1 MQSIANGIRSIVR
14 TPLKT
19 ALFTVLLTGLSVL
32 LCVSFCILGAV
43 TGYLHSAEEYFHT
56 VAEIEFM
63 GEQYPDRTV
72 WDEAVPAAMEA
83 HSEELSRLLSHD
95 AVLGFE
101 PDESCLSIVEGLFRR
116 DGSVYNPKA
125 CVLEVSI
132 LGFDDQLGVYN
143 AIVSRSL
150 YSVRNMQD
158 KLVQVEFAT
167 ALDESEVEDL
177 LPTESPSGETGD
189 QGSGVGSSISFDGGG
204 SVIYIT
210 GQKVDLETGGHYL
223 IAGWLTSGFSSA
235 DLVMAEEIS
244 FEDEGSIVTTPFFE
258 RTDGIELSD
267 DDPFVRLAKIL
278 NVQNNGCRVTYTDS
292 IEDTIPF
299 HLGIMRV
306 KKGGRLFTEEEY
318 ASGAKVC
325 IVSSKITGLLDLDV
339 GDKLDMSIY
348 TSKADIYDPSKLLE
362 VDSGEYEII
371 GIFADVENYPYQIF
385 LPGARSRGFTPVTGY
400 SLGRFLLENRKVSD
414 FLAASAPLTE
424 AGFRVTIYDQG
435 YSAATEP
442 IKELQ
447 FISTIFLAVSL
458 LLTLVTLILQSHIFV
473 TRQRETA
480 QTMDKLGAGKRRIC
494 VYFISAA
501 LIIALVAALLGC
513 VISRLIEGRVF
524 ALMQRFAT
532 QFAEQDLRFSYTRL
546 AQTRT
551 LEFAPKSGPGV
562 YAAAAGTL
570 LLGTAVFTLCFA
582 LSAIKEKR
590 RKRLPKKHAA
600 PVLRGGTSKLSGPLK
615 YSVLS
620 IRRGLVRTL
629 AVLAVCA
636 AAALF
641 FGRLTSSLDGYRA
654 QLEEYKSSAVI
665 SCYATDF
672 YGRSADKLLLRPTPM
687 IRLIESGE
695 AERFCATNNIGGC
708 TVLGVGITA
717 EGEKKELDLSL
728 PASEFALESLGMSVM
743 RDRPLVSTP
752 SVERS
757 PQFRSSE
764 PEITWLEG
772 YEDSFSLKYMG
783 PVCAMSETAMRE
795 HGIRLGDAVMLLTSQ
810 KDARG
815 GLYLGHALFK
825 VAASYISPST
835 SKTVYIPLTPYL
847 QISGR
852 SPYEDYEIGMD
863 FVPAP
868 EDAER
873 PTLDTNISWQLE
885 GFEEDH
891 GTVEIDGHSYEFT
904 RPERPLSSFTFR
916 LKDNSRIDA
925 LRDALAESG
934 YTWVRSGDR
943 LKNYA
948 VIDDAVFLNT
958 THSMQ
963 RQIQYVSALYYS
975 LYGAAFMIG
984 AALAWLLTHSRRQE
998 TADMRALGTQRTRI
1012 FLNFFCEQALL
1023 CAAGVGFGLIVS
1035 RLISGAW
1042 QTVSLVLCGAF
1053 VFIWCA
1059 SCAIGLIAALRGK
1072 QLENLREE

>member
-1 MQSIANGIRSIVR
+1 M
-14 TPLKT
+14 KT
-19 ALFTVLLTGLSVL
+19 ALFTVLLTGLAVL
-32 LCVSFCILGAV
+32 LCVSFCVFSAV
-43 TGYLHSAEEYFHT
+43 TGYLRSAEGYFHT
-56 VAEIEFM
+56 EAEIEFM

-72 WDEAVPAAMEA
+72 WDEGVSTAMEEHA
-83 HSEELSRLLSHD
+83 DELSCLLSHD
-95 AVLGFE
+95 AVLEFE
-101 PDESCLSIVEGLFRR
+101 PDESFLSIVDGFFRR
-116 DGSVYNPKA
+116 DGGVYNPKA
-125 CVLEVSI
+125 CVLEVYI
-132 LGFDDQLGVYN
+132 MGYDEAQGVYN

-150 YSVRNMQD
+150 YSLRKMQD
-158 KLVQVEFAT
+158 KLVQVKFAT
-167 ALDESEVEDL
+167 VLNESDAEEPL
-177 LPTESPSGETGD
+177 TTEAPAGETED
-189 QGSGVGSSISFDGGG
+189 PGSGVGSSISFDGGG
-204 SVIYIT
+204 SVIYVP
-210 GQKVDLETGGHYL
+210 GQKVDLENGGHYVV
-223 IAGWLTSGFSSA
+223 AGWLTHGGSSTG
-235 DLVMAEEIS
+235 DLIMVEEIS
-244 FEDEGSIVTTPFFE
+244 FEDEGRIVTTPSFE

-267 DDPFVRLAKIL
+267 DDPFVRLAEIM
-278 NVQNNGCRVTYTDS
+278 NIQNNGCRVTYTDS

-299 HLGIMRV
+299 HLGMMRV

-325 IVSSKITGLLDLDV
+325 IVSDKITALLELGV
-339 GDKLDMSIY
+339 GDKLDMSIF
-348 TSKADIYDPSKLLE
+348 TSEADLYDPSTLTE

-371 GIFADVENYPYQIF
+371 GIFADVENYSCQIF
-385 LPGARSRGFTPVTGY
+385 LPGARSREFTPVTGY
-400 SLGRFLLENRKVSD
+400 TLGRFRLENRKASD
-414 FLAASAPLTE
+414 FLAAAAPLTE
-424 AGFRVTIYDQG
+424 AGFRVTVYDQG

-447 FISTIFLAVSL
+447 FISIIFLAVSL

-473 TRQRETA
+473 TRQRDAA

-494 VYFISAA
+494 FYFISAV
-501 LIIALVAALLGC
+501 LITALVAALLGC

-524 ALMQRFAT
+524 TLMQRFAT

-546 AQTRT
+546 ADTRT
-551 LEFAPKSGPGV
+551 LEFTPKSGPGV

-570 LLGTAVFTLCFA
+570 ILGSAVFTLCFA
-582 LSAIKEKR
+582 LAAIKEKR
-590 RKRLPKKHAA
+590 LKKRSKKPAVK
-600 PVLRGGTSKLSGPLK
+600 PVLRGSTSKLSGPLK
-615 YSVLS
+615 YSALS
-620 IRRGLVRTL
+620 LRRGLVRTL

-654 QLEEYKSSAVI
+654 QLKEYKSSAVI
-665 SCYATDF
+665 SGYATDF
-672 YGRSADKLLLRPTPM
+672 YGRSADKLLLRPTSM

-695 AERFCATNNIGGC
+695 AEHFCATNNIGGC
-708 TVLGVGITA
+708 TILGVGITA

-728 PASEFALESLGMSVM
+728 PASKFAYESLGISVM

-764 PEITWLEG
+764 PEIKWLEG

-795 HGIRLGDAVMLLTSQ
+795 HGIRLGDVVMLLTCQ

-847 QISGR
+847 QIDPRG
-852 SPYEDYEIGMD
+852 PYEDYEIGMD

-885 GFEEDH
+885 GFEEDR

-916 LKDNSRIDA
+916 LKDNSRLGD
-925 LRDALAESG
+925 LRQALAECG
-934 YTWVRSGDR
+934 FTWVRSGDR
-943 LKNYA
+943 LKNFA
-948 VIDDAVFLNT
+948 VIDDSVYLNT
-958 THSMQ
+958 TQSMQ

-975 LYGAAFMIG
+975 LYAAAFLI
-984 AALAWLLTHSRRQE
+984 ALALAWLLTNSRKGE
-998 TADMRALGTQRTRI
+998 IAVMRALGTQRPRI
-1012 FLNFFCEQALL
+1012 FLNFFIEQFAL
-1023 CAAGVGFGLIVS
+1023 CAAGLGIGLAAS
-1035 RLISGAW
+1035 RLIEGPVARLSVLLCAVFLGLW
-1042 QTVSLVLCGAF
+1042 CVSS
-1053 VFIWCA
+1053 VFCLF
-1059 SCAIGLIAALRGK
+1059 GALRGREL
-1072 QLENLREE
+1072 QLGEKDN